1 MMYRISGGSNMRAVS
16 FTEFRK
22 NASSLLSEVEKGQ
35 TFLVTRHGRPIAE
48 VTPATPTPHGG
59 PSWKRPGL
67 RLSTNGAGLS
77 AAILE
82 ERDREDVL

>member
-1 MMYRISGGSNMRAVS
+1 MRAIS

-22 NASSLLSEVEKGQ
+22 NASELLSEVESGVA
-35 TFLVTRHGRPIAE
+35 LVVLRHGKPIAKIS
-48 VTPATPTPHGG
+48 PAGTRRENT

-67 RLSTNGAGLS
+67 RLATKGASLS

-82 ERDREDVL
+82 ERRREDIL